1 MKKIYKVIL
10 LLFLLFFLSTYNP
23 IKSRFLTNQKDSFF
37 KIENIE
43 ITNTFLISK
52 NQINDRLEDIY
63 NKNIFLIKKSD
74 IKEPLKDINFLDK
87 IEVKKKYPNTI
98 IIKIYETKPVA
109 IIFKNKVK
117 YFLDNLSALVDFN
130 EKIDSSSL
138 PNIFGEGAEI
148 NFLVFFKK
156 LESKNFPTKKIE
168 NYYFFPVGRWD
179 IEFIDGKIIKFPDK
193 NVDEAIK
200 KSLELFNRK
209 DFQNYN
215 IIDLRVIGTIIV
227 E

>member
-1 MKKIYKVIL
+1 MKKIYKVVL

-23 IKSRFLTNQKDSFF
+23 NKSGFFTNEKDNFF

-43 ITNTFLISK
+43 IKNTFLISK
-52 NQINDRLEDIY
+52 NKINDRLGDIY
-63 NKNIFLIKKSD
+63 NKNIFLIKRDD
-74 IKEPLKDINFLDK
+74 INEPLKGIDFLGK

-98 IIKIYETKPVA
+98 IIKIFETKPVA
-109 IIFKNKVK
+109 IIFKNKEK
-117 YFLDNLSALVDFN
+117 YFLDNLSTLVDFN
-130 EKIDSSSL
+130 ERIDASSL
-138 PNIFGEGAEI
+138 PNVFGEGAKI
-148 NFLVFFKK
+148 NFLVFLKK

-168 NYYFFPVGRWD
+168 NYYFFQVGRWD

-200 KSLELFNRK
+200 KSLELLNRK

-215 IIDLRVIGTIIV
+215 IIDLRVNGKIIV